1 MRYKI
6 EELKDI
12 TDSREIM
19 QSKPQGF
26 SKYMMYIIIVLLALT
41 IVWSLLA
48 NKEITVDASGE
59 IRPNSEENSISSSGS
74 GTVKALNY
82 KDGDKVKKGDVLI
95 ELNNDELTTQKKLLE
110 ENLKRYEKDL
120 ENTKKLKQSIS
131 EGVNYFSNSDEDK
144 EYYQKYEIYS
154 DSSKDN
160 NKQNNLISAQK
171 QDLQK
176 NIDDYNLLI
185 KSIKDGKNYLS
196 NSSSLYYT
204 YEEYSFN
211 INDYNEK
218 IKNYEEDINN
228 VKNDT
233 SLEESVKSEQLKTL
247 QTTLEETKSSLEKY
261 KNSQNTDI
269 YSSIETIKSKIKEL
283 EISSNSSNLKEQ
295 YISQLEDSIKTLENT
310 ISEIKMNIES
320 YNSKIND
327 TAVIAEADG
336 VLNISS
342 IVKEGDYLQAG
353 TTIASLIPDK
363 NEKYKVTLYIKNQD
377 FGDIKNGQDI
387 NIGIVSLPKSEY
399 GLVKAKISNISIDR
413 KVDSQNGTSYYT
425 AEAIIDK
432 NYLTNKKGE
441 KVYLKSGMLIDGK
454 IVNRKVSYFR
464 YFLEKINILN

>member
-59 IRPNSEENSISSSGS
+59 IRPNSEVNSISSSGS
-74 GTVKALNY
+74 GTVKVLNY

-160 NKQNNLISAQK
+160 NKQNSLISAQK

-185 KSIKDGKNYLS
+185 KSINDGKNYLN

-228 VKNDT
+228 VNNDT

-283 EISSNSSNLKEQ
+283 EISSSSSDLKEQ

>member
-59 IRPNSEENSISSSGS
+59 IRPNSEVNSISSSGS
-74 GTVKALNY
+74 GTVKVLNY

-160 NKQNNLISAQK
+160 NKQNSLISAQK

-185 KSIKDGKNYLS
+185 KSINDGKNYLN

-228 VKNDT
+228 VNNDT

-283 EISSNSSNLKEQ
+283 EISSSSSDLKEQ

-336 VLNISS
+336 VINISS

>member
-59 IRPNSEENSISSSGS
+59 IRPNSEVNSISSSGS
-74 GTVKALNY
+74 GTVKVLNY

-160 NKQNNLISAQK
+160 NKQNSLISAQK

-185 KSIKDGKNYLS
+185 KSINDGKNYLN

-228 VKNDT
+228 VNNDT

-336 VLNISS
+336 VINISS